1 MENYEINKALVDFKK
16 RLDELVKAINLSKVN
31 EELKDYEKMMDD
43 PNFWSNQDTSKNV
56 LKKVK
61 IAKDK
66 IDKYNL
72 NNNLIEELELYFDM
86 HKAKE
91 EDLESEIIEVIDK
104 IEINL
109 SAFENEM
116 LLSKEYDSCD
126 AIIDMHPGAGGT
138 ESQDWCSM
146 LLRMYKR
153 YCERNNFTYEI
164 LDYQDGEE
172 AGIKSV
178 SFIVHGINAYGYL
191 KGEQGVHRLV
201 RISPFDSNARRH
213 TSFCAV
219 TIVPQVENDVN
230 IEINMD
236 DIRIDT
242 YRASGAGGQHVNT
255 TDSAIRITHFKTGIV
270 VTCQNERSQLQNK
283 EKAIQVL
290 KSKLYQLQIE
300 EQNKKIKDISGEITD
315 NSFGSQIRSYVFHPY
330 SMIKDHRTNYEVF
343 NVDAVMDGEL
353 NEFINAY
360 LKSDY
365 NMR

>member
-1 MENYEINKALVDFKK
+1 MENYEINKALQDFKT
-16 RLDELVKAINLSKVN
+16 RLDELVKAINIPKLD
-31 EELKDYEKMMDD
+31 EELAEYDKLMNE
-43 PNFWSNQDTSKNV
+43 PNFWNDQDKSKSV

-61 IAKDK
+61 GLKNKKDIYK
-66 IDKYNL
+66 L
-72 NNNLIEELELYFDM
+72 NNDLIEELELYFQM
-86 HKAKE
+86 HKSNEA
-91 EDLESEIIEVIDK
+91 DLEKEIIEIIEK
-104 IEINL
+104 IETNL
-109 SAFENEM
+109 SSFEIEI

-146 LLRMYKR
+146 LFRMYKR

-178 SFIVHGINAYGYL
+178 TFIVHGINAYGYL

-201 RISPFDSNARRH
+201 RISPFDSNSRRH

-219 TIVPQVENDVN
+219 TIVPQVDNDIN
-230 IEINMD
+230 IEINPD
-236 DIRIDT
+236 DIRVDT

-255 TDSAIRITHFKTGIV
+255 TDSAIRITHIKTGIV

-283 EKAIQVL
+283 EKALQVL
-290 KSKLYQLQIE
+290 KSKLYQIEIE
-300 EQNKKIKDISGEITD
+300 EQNKKIKDISGEIS
-315 NSFGSQIRSYVFHPY
+315 NNGFGSQIRSYVFHPY
-330 SMIKDHRTNYEVF
+330 SMIKDHRTNYEIF
-343 NVDAVMDGEL
+343 NVDSVMDGYL

-360 LKSDY
+360 LKSKY
-365 NMR
+365 NMG